1 MNENEARVGVTYS
14 GEYGE
19 LPDPVNF
26 QSTDGDVRGW
36 VTEALRTGG
45 IPGIGAQPNADL
57 TDFMIERFTA
67 NATRPWNAISV
78 RPKTP
83 FG

>member
-19 LPDPVNF
+19 LPDPVLF

-36 VTEALRTGG
+36 VSEAIRTGG
-45 IPGIGAQPNADL
+45 IPGIPAAENVSL
-57 TDFMIERFTA
+57 MDFMVERFTA
-67 NATRPWNAISV
+67 NATRPYNLIQI

>member
-19 LPDPVNF
+19 LPDPVLF

-36 VTEALRTGG
+36 VSEALRTGG
-45 IPGIGAQPNADL
+45 IPGIPAAADVNL
-57 TDFMIERFTA
+57 TDFMVERFNS
-67 NATRPWNAISV
+67 NATRPYNLIQI

>member
-1 MNENEARVGVTYS
+1 MNDNEARVGVTYS

-19 LPDPVNF
+19 LPDPVLF
-26 QSTDGDVRGW
+26 DSTDGDVRGW
-36 VTEALRTGG
+36 VSEAIRTGG
-45 IPGIGAQPNADL
+45 IPGIPATPGVAL
-57 TDFMIERFTA
+57 GDFMVERFAA
-67 NATRPWNAISV
+67 NATRPYNLIQI

>member
-19 LPDPVNF
+19 LPDPVLF

-36 VTEALRTGG
+36 VSEAIRTGG
-45 IPGIGAQPNADL
+45 VPGIPAAVDVNL
-57 TDFMIERFTA
+57 TDFMVERFNA
-67 NATRPWNAISV
+67 NATRPYNLIQI